1 MRVCFF
7 GTYEQNYVRNL
18 TLIEGLRL
26 QGWDVQECHV
36 PVWENERNKT
46 GKYLKTFSLVLRGLM
61 LVVAYMRLLFQ
72 YFFTVRP
79 YDVLLVGYIGH
90 LDIPLAWLL
99 TRIPRRP
106 LVFSP
111 LISLYDTLIDDR
123 QVFSRLSLMGRFL
136 KWLDRWACNRSDLV
150 LLDTEAHIRYFS
162 DTFDLPHEKFVR
174 VFVGSY
180 GLQSVPRPP
189 VSENEPFRVV
199 FLGKFTP
206 LHGLD
211 VMIRAAV
218 LLKEEP
224 GVEFH
229 FVGSGQLS
237 GEVHAS
243 VGQLALPNVHFIDWI
258 AYEKIPE
265 FMARMDA
272 CLGIFGTSGKA
283 LRVIPSKVFLAL
295 SLGKPVITADTPA
308 IRELL
313 THGETAFLCEP
324 GNPAALSE
332 TILQARRNRHLLDS
346 IGRTGYRLYLQ
357 QTSVACIGPV
367 VTTAIE
373 KLFLPLKLDRG
384 R

>member
-7 GTYEQNYVRNL
+7 GTYEQNYVRNI

-46 GKYLKTFSLVLRGLM
+46 GKYLQRFSLVMRGM
-61 LVVAYMRLLFQ
+61 ELVLAYFRL
-72 YFFTVRP
+72 FFKYMFLIRA
-79 YDVLLVGYIGH
+79 YDIMLVGYIGH

-99 TRIPRRP
+99 TRFPRRP

-111 LISLYDTLIDDR
+111 LISLYDTLVDDR
-123 QVFSRLSLMGRFL
+123 QVFSRQSLMGRFL
-136 KWLDRWACNRSDLV
+136 RRLDRWACNRSDLI

-162 DTFDLPHEKFVR
+162 DTFDLPQEKFVR

-180 GLQSVPRPP
+180 GLKSVPRPP
-189 VSENEPFRVV
+189 MPENAPFRVV

-211 VMIRAAV
+211 IMIRAAV

-229 FVGSGQLS
+229 FIGSGQLS
-237 GEVHAS
+237 EEVHAS
-243 VGQLALPNVHFIDWI
+243 VAQLALSNIHFLDWI
-258 AYEKIPE
+258 AYERIPE
-265 FMARMDA
+265 LMAGMDV
-272 CLGIFGTSGKA
+272 CLGIFGTSAKA

-295 SLGKPVITADTPA
+295 SLGKPVITADTCA

-313 THGETAFLCEP
+313 THGETALLCEQ
-324 GNPAALSE
+324 GNPKALSQA
-332 TILQARRNRHLLDS
+332 ILQARQNRDLLDN
-346 IGRTGYRLYLQ
+346 IGRAGYQLYLQ
-357 QTSVACIGPV
+357 QTSADCIGLV
-367 VTTAIE
+367 VTTALE
-373 KLFLPLKLDRG
+373 RLLSPLRSDRG
-384 R
+384 